1 MKTKA
6 FCAGDFVIIFIGILG
21 FVYECFG
28 QLAKQLNE
36 ANILKKGLDLI
47 ADTDTI
53 EEKAE
58 AEQTMRAELR
68 GVAVA
73 AAASLGHTAGHG
85 MKGAIPPSV
94 LIREIRGKSGDHDT
108 EALASSFITEAA
120 VRGSSAWAG
129 GGAGAFGGGGGGA
142 SGGGGTAVRSAA
154 LAGLWNASKLSLSR
168 SWGHLTLLE

>member
-1 MKTKA
+1 MKKKA

-21 FVYECFG
+21 FVYECVG

-47 ADTDTI
+47 ADADTI

-85 MKGAIPPSV
+85 MKGAIPPRV
-94 LIREIRGKSGDHDT
+94 LIREIRGRAATTIQRHWR
-108 EALASSFITEAA
+108 AHSSRRLLCVGVVPGQVPAPA
-120 VRGSSAWAG
+120 PSAP
-129 GGAGAFGGGGGGA
+129 
-142 SGGGGTAVRSAA
+142 SAA
-154 LAGLWNASKLSLSR
+154 AAAAAAAQP
-168 SWGHLTLLE
+168 